1 MAEQTMKRRES
12 TPTEDLMGARV
23 QYLIDLHFEG
33 HPTRLAKFLDVP
45 YLTVWRWTIY
55 GCKARTRNLEKLE
68 KLRGLD
74 FDPGFLL
81 NASQATPS
89 RAESKRIEE
98 YFCNVEKL

>member
-1 MAEQTMKRRES
+1 MKRRES

-45 YLTVWRWTIY
+45 YLTVWRWTVY

-68 KLRGLD
+68 RLRGID
-74 FDPGFLL
+74 FNPGFLL
-81 NASQATPS
+81 NASQATYRTLS
-89 RAESKRIEE
+89 RAETDRIEE
-98 YFCNVEKL
+98 HLNDVEKP